1 MAKIIVNKKNIDII
15 INAKKI
21 FPTLENLEITPR
33 AFEQNFN
40 HPNSYGYDKVTVKAM
55 EIKLQD
61 KEATPTKETQEI
73 TADNNYNGLS
83 KVTVNKIP
91 DEYIIPAGSVD
102 IIANGTY
109 DVTDKVTANVNIP
122 MPTGTIEIT
131 ENGTHNVKDKEFANV
146 NVQPA
151 LQEKTVTITENGTTI
166 TQNDSEYDGLS
177 KVTSIVN
184 VPKPE
189 LGEKTISTNGTYNSS
204 DDSLDGYSKVIV
216 NVPEKQLGTKTITSN
231 GLYKATDD
239 NLDGYSEV
247 NVETSGVDINNYFIT
262 SPTITNESYLLNK
275 LIKNIPMIDTSNVTY
290 MTYMF
295 YYCASLKTIPLLDT
309 SNVINM
315 GYMFYG
321 CKSLQ
326 EIPVLNTSKVTN
338 MWYMFYD
345 CSSLNTIPLLDTP
358 NAINM
363 SYMFGECKSLQE
375 IPALNTSKVTNMS
388 YMFEGCNSLQEIPAL
403 DTSKVTSMGSML
415 YGCSKL
421 KQVSFSNTS
430 ALTNLS
436 RTFYGCTTLEQVYI
450 PETGKVTNCNNT
462 FNSCSN
468 LQTINKLDGSSLA
481 DISAMFSS
489 CSKLANFGG
498 IENLGKS
505 YSTSASKNYIYY
517 KLDLHY
523 CTLLTHDSL
532 MNVINGLYDIA
543 TKGCN
548 TQQLVLGSTNL
559 AKLTAEEIAIATS
572 KGFSVS

>member
-15 INAKKI
+15 VNAKKI
-21 FPTLENLEITPR
+21 FPTLENLKVTPSGK
-33 AFEQNFN
+33 EQIFN
-40 HPNSYGYDKVTVKAM
+40 HPNSYGYDEVIVEAID
-55 EIKLQD
+55 IKLQD
-61 KEATPTKETQEI
+61 KEAIPTKEIQEI

-91 DEYIIPAGSVD
+91 DEYIIPDGSVD

-109 DVTDKVTANVNIP
+109 DVTSKATANVNIP

-146 NVQPA
+146 NVQPV

-177 KVTSIVN
+177 KVTTIVN

-216 NVPEKQLGTKTITSN
+216 NVPEKQLGTKTITAN

-247 NVETSGVDINNYFIT
+247 NVETSGVDINNYFVT
-262 SPTITNESYLLNK
+262 SPTITKENYLMNK
-275 LIKNIPMIDTSNVTY
+275 LIKNIPMIDTSNVIKMNQMFYYYSSLETIPLLDTSNVTN
-290 MTYMF
+290 MNQMF
-295 YYCASLKTIPLLDT
+295 YYCTSLKTIPLLDT
-309 SNVINM
+309 SNVTDM
-315 GYMFYG
+315 GSMFNN

-326 EIPVLNTSKVTN
+326 EIPTLN
-338 MWYMFYD
+338 
-345 CSSLNTIPLLDTP
+345 
-358 NAINM
+358 
-363 SYMFGECKSLQE
+363 
-375 IPALNTSKVTNMS
+375 
-388 YMFEGCNSLQEIPAL
+388 
-403 DTSKVTSMGSML
+403 TSKVTSMGSMF
-415 YGCSKL
+415 YECSKL

-430 ALTNLS
+430 ALTNLNA
-436 RTFYGCTTLEQVYI
+436 TFQRCKALEQVYI
-450 PETGKVTNCNNT
+450 PQTGKVTNGNGA
-462 FNSCSN
+462 FYVCSN
-468 LQTINKLDGSSLA
+468 LQTINKLDGSSLIN
-481 DISAMFSS
+481 ISAMFSS
-489 CSKLANFGG
+489 CPKLANFGG

-505 YSTSASKNYIYY
+505 YLTSASNNYMYY
-517 KLDLHY
+517 KLDLSD
-523 CTLLTHDSL
+523 CTLLTHNSL

-572 KGFSVS
+572 RGWSVS